1 MGGGGKT
8 WERKGGGEPM
18 ISSFLF
24 GLSAGMIL
32 TVLIYSCGMSFLEA
46 RDKKLEDK
54 RRQRNEKSAKSNKF

>member
-1 MGGGGKT
+1 
-8 WERKGGGEPM
+8 M

-32 TVLIYSCGMSFLEA
+32 AILIYSCGMSSLEA

-54 RRQRNEKSAKSNKF
+54 RRQRNEKSAKSNKS